1 MLQAAPLSAVGLA
14 ADQERVVGL
23 AADQE
28 RVVGLPADQER
39 VVGLPADQERVVG
52 LAADQE
58 RVVGPSADQERVVE
72 SSPHLPTFAQG
83 GASMQPRAAWIGRQ
97 AAAVRGAALPV
108 DRYCQMSFSLPKLPC
123 CNKRFAALLTVF
135 VVMII
140 LMISLSY

>member
-1 MLQAAPLSAVGLA
+1 MLSILLQAAPLSAVGLA

-39 VVGLPADQERVVG
+39 VVE

-58 RVVGPSADQERVVE
+58 RVVGPPADQEHVVE
-72 SSPHLPTFAQG
+72 SSPHLPAFAQG
-83 GASMQPRAAWIGRQ
+83 GASMQPRAAWISRQ

-123 CNKRFAALLTVF
+123 CNKRFAALLIVSCCHDYLDDII
-135 VVMII
+135 II
-140 LMISLSY
+140 LNDI